1 MEEVS
6 IEEEGVSQE
15 LELERLQN
23 AFLKKENEDLKS
35 NVDKLTAQSAEV
47 ENLKKQL
54 QSTQEFKQQLEK
66 EKIDL
71 EGKSKDLNSQLSTV
85 VSEKKDLENEIARLQ
100 EQVQILEG
108 SKEWELAGIGDT
120 LNKTSLSVMELLAQ
134 QLPLNNQE
142 QQLQGK
148 KVDLEDKL
156 KILISQLNA
165 TEEEKQILEGNKAEE
180 IERLKAELERKLES
194 SQGDNKKLQEQVEH
208 LNVELEK
215 VRSVAMSSVKAH
227 TDTLGEN
234 YELKIQQVENSTAE
248 DEQQNGKLTE
258 KDTQEQTKA
267 QGSSIISLKP
277 ASTKKSLNYSPKKL
291 PQLALP
297 VAPRY
302 NQNPV
307 PF

>member
-1 MEEVS
+1 MEKINCLQQKETELKQERKEDVELKDRINALNS
-6 IEEEGVSQE
+6 EKEEQLKAMKEERKMHEESQR
-15 LELERLQN
+15 ELER
-23 AFLKKENEDLKS
+23 
-35 NVDKLTAQSAEV
+35 KLESLGSQLRTAEV
-47 ENLKKQL
+47 EKK
-54 QSTQEFKQQLEK
+54 S
-66 EKIDL
+66 
-71 EGKSKDLNSQLSTV
+71 S
-85 VSEKKDLENEIARLQ
+85 ENEIARLQ

-277 ASTKKSLNYSPKKL
+277 ASTKKSLNYWEC
-291 PQLALP
+291 
-297 VAPRY
+297 
-302 NQNPV
+302 
-307 PF
+307 